1 MAEAAPP
8 FEDKVDF
15 APACGVKP
23 MAPADDMEVFRYL
36 MQAGATFAAGLLLRL
51 TGTFCKGPRD
61 AFRI

>member
-23 MAPADDMEVFRYL
+23 MAPADDMAVLWYL
-36 MQAGATFAAGLLLRL
+36 MKAGATFAAGLL
-51 TGTFCKGPRD
+51 CV
-61 AFRI
+61 